1 MLPADSGIKFAGR
14 HFRKFSQRRFS
25 TKLSDVRHVVRGDV
39 VQRVVTE
46 NVAMLLRQLPPDVDI
61 DVAVVVIIAAN
72 SVPLLPAEV
81 QQHAASSGLRR
92 NRVSASPELHGVGRS
107 VDLEPAPGR
116 FLAPQVLVV
125 TPEPG
130 GPGPVRP

>member
-1 MLPADSGIKFAGR
+1 
-14 HFRKFSQRRFS
+14 
-25 TKLSDVRHVVRGDV
+25 
-39 VQRVVTE
+39 
-46 NVAMLLRQLPPDVDI
+46 MLLRQLPPNAGIDI
-61 DVAVVVIIAAN
+61 VVVVIIAAN

-92 NRVSASPELHGVGRS
+92 NRVLASPELDGVGRS